1 MKIAYTFL
9 WLSGILNS
17 SVPHEARCFLSA
29 IREDGMP
36 GGRNKSIGPV
46 QVSMA
51 ASLRFPSAVAALAVA
66 LARTH
71 THARTLGWWA
81 RAAARCGV
89 GVRSVWR
96 GLSCPAEPFSPPV
109 GAAGLWLPAALGIH
123 LVNGRRVSKAQH
135 LLVPEG
141 TRVVP
146 RYLCDTG
153 LRPSRCSVLPEP
165 HKDVCPSAAP
175 SKSPGLPAAIPSVVA
190 SGAPSK
196 CLAD

>member
-1 MKIAYTFL
+1 MFSFSNQRGWHAGRQKQKHWTCP
-9 WLSGILNS
+9 GE
-17 SVPHEARCFLSA
+17 HGCF
-29 IREDGMP
+29 
-36 GGRNKSIGPV
+36 
-46 QVSMA
+46 
-51 ASLRFPSAVAALAVA
+51 SAVPFSCRGLGRGLGAHTHT
-66 LARTH
+66 RTH
-71 THARTLGWWA
+71 AHTLGWWA
-81 RAAARCGV
+81 RATARCGV